1 MKSNDANIIKS
12 PYQKVNFTEKQIQE
26 FVKCADPVDGP
37 EYFMS
42 NYFYIQH
49 PVKGKMLYVPF
60 EYQQRLINAYHKNR
74 FSISLMPRQTGKTTS
89 AAGYLLWHAMFKPD
103 STILIAAHKYTG
115 AQEIMQRI
123 RYAYELCPDF
133 IRAGVVSYNKGS
145 IDFENGSRIV
155 SQTTTE
161 TTGRGMSITLLYCDE
176 FAFVRP
182 TIAREF
188 WTSISPTLSTGGKAI
203 ITSTPNSDED
213 QFAFIWKQA
222 NKNIDDFGNPTTNGL
237 GVNGFFAYQADWWEH
252 PDRDEKWKEE
262 EIGRIGEERF
272 RREHGCEFL
281 IYDETLINSTTL
293 IDMVGKDPIEK
304 QGQIRWYKRP
314 EKGKTYVVALDPSL
328 GTGGDPAAI
337 QIFELPTMIQCGEW
351 QHNKTPIQRQIVILK
366 EICEYIND
374 QIQTPN
380 NIYYSIENNTLG
392 EAGLVVISE
401 MGEESI
407 KGTFLSQPVT
417 AGQARLHRKGFTT
430 TNKSK
435 ITVCAKFKSLIEG
448 KKMTINSQNLISE
461 LKTFVA
467 HGSSFAAKLG
477 ETDDL
482 ISATLLALRMT
493 QALQSFDSELDSHMR
508 DSPEDFIAP
517 MPFIMI

>member
-1 MKSNDANIIKS
+1 MSNEANIIKT
-12 PYQKVNFTEKQIQE
+12 PYQKVNFTQEQIQE
-26 FVKCADPVDGP
+26 FMKCADPDTGP
-37 EYFMS
+37 EHFMS
-42 NYFYIQH
+42 NYFNIQH
-49 PVKGKMLYVPF
+49 PVKGKMVYKPF
-60 EYQQRLINAYHKNR
+60 EYQKRLINAYHKNR

-89 AAGYLLWHAMFKPD
+89 AAGYLLWRAMFKSD

-188 WTSISPTLSTGGKAI
+188 WTSISPTLSTGGQAI

-222 NKNIDDFGNPTTNGL
+222 NKNIDEYGNPTADGL
-237 GVNGFFAYQADWWEH
+237 GINGFFAYQSDWWEH
-252 PDRDEKWKEE
+252 PDRDDKWKEE

-293 IDMVGKDPIEK
+293 IDMEGIAPIEK
-304 QGQIRWYKRP
+304 QGQVRWYKKP
-314 EKGKTYVVALDPSL
+314 EKGKTYVVGLDPSL

-366 EICEYIND
+366 EICDHIAELTGKATD
-374 QIQTPN
+374 
-380 NIYYSIENNTLG
+380 IYYSIENNTLG
-392 EAGLVVISE
+392 EAGLVVIGE
-401 MGEESI
+401 IGEENI

-417 AGQARLHRKGFTT
+417 AGSSRLHRKGFTT

-448 KKMTINSQNLISE
+448 KKMTIHSQNLISE

-467 HGSSFAAKLG
+467 HGSSFSAKQG
-477 ETDDL
+477 ERDDL
-482 ISATLLALRMT
+482 VMASLLALRMT
-493 QALQSFDSELDSHMR
+493 QALQSFDSELDSAMR
-508 DSPEDFIAP
+508 DGVDDFVAP